1 MSKDSDQ
8 HKGRKSEEPMKDKL
22 RREGQNDEVEEVE
35 REAKEKRIE
44 GVFMK
49 SL

>member
-1 MSKDSDQ
+1 
-8 HKGRKSEEPMKDKL
+8 MKDKL